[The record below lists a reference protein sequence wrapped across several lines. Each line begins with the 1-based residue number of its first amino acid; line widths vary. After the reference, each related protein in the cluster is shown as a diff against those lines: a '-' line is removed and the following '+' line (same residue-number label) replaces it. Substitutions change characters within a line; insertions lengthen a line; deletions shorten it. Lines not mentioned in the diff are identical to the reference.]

1 MIRLNLPDEIKVAL
15 VTAICLTAIA
25 VIFRN
30 IIHKPLDLLV
40 AIGPFYL
47 FFLYLLTRGRDNKS
61 RGGVRI
67 WNIIIALVTFLII
80 LIYAIK

>member
-1 MIRLNLPDEIKVAL
+1 MKLPDEIKVAL

-30 IIHKPLDLLV
+30 IIHKSVDLLV
-40 AIGPFYL
+40 AIGPFYI
-47 FFLYLLTRGRDNKS
+47 FFIYLLTRGQTNKS
-61 RGGVRI
+61 VGNARI

-80 LIYAIK
+80 LIFAIK

>member
-1 MIRLNLPDEIKVAL
+1 LKLPDETKVAL
-15 VTAICLTAIA
+15 VTAVCLTAIA

-30 IIHKPLDLLV
+30 IIHKPMDLLV

-47 FFLYLLTRGRDNKS
+47 FFLYLLTRGQIKKS
-61 RGGVRI
+61 DSNARI
-67 WNIIIALVTFLII
+67 WKIIIVLITFLII